1 MSRTGTLCDRT
12 TSTVGI
18 ILLCD
23 RVNDRQITML
33 IQLFS
38 SFRNTQ
44 VLRHRNKCTKVYI
57 YHRIKAIALFPI
69 AVKLPKESTSSLSA
83 KEKVVKAVLMTAAGN
98 PEVLQVQEIPNPGIP
113 PGETE
118 LLVRLMAAGV
128 NPIDTKLRKRGTFY
142 PDNMPAILGCD
153 GAGVVEAVGA
163 AVQRF
168 RVGDEVYFCNGGLGA
183 HQGNYAEF
191 TVVDERFVARKPASV
206 SFAEAA
212 AAPLVLITAW
222 EALYERGRLE
232 PGEKVLIHAGAG
244 GVGHVAIQLAKL
256 KGADVCTTVSSQEKA
271 NFVKQLGADEVIFY
285 KQTDFVQAALD
296 WTGGEGVDLAFDTVG
311 GETFHKT
318 FPAVRVYGDIVTIL
332 EPDANTVWKTARNR
346 NLRIGLE
353 LMLTPMVQ
361 KMVSAQQ
368 HHAEILEQSATW
380 IDEGKLKIHVSQKFS
395 LAEAAKAHQ
404 LLETGSVTGKIVLLI
419 NDE

>member
-1 MSRTGTLCDRT
+1 M
-12 TSTVGI
+12 
-18 ILLCD
+18 
-23 RVNDRQITML
+23 
-33 IQLFS
+33 
-38 SFRNTQ
+38 
-44 VLRHRNKCTKVYI
+44 
-57 YHRIKAIALFPI
+57 
-69 AVKLPKESTSSLSA
+69 
-83 KEKVVKAVLMTAAGN
+83 KAVLMTAPGK
-98 PEVLQVQEIPNPGIP
+98 PEVLQLQDVANPSVSV
-113 PGETE
+113 GETE
-118 LLVRLMAAGV
+118 LVVRLRAAGV

-142 PDNMPAILGCD
+142 PDQMPAILGCD

-163 AVQRF
+163 GVQKF

-183 HQGNYAEF
+183 HQGNYAEY
-191 TVVDERFVARKPASV
+191 TTVDERFAAHKPTSV

-256 KGADVCTTVSSQEKA
+256 KGANVCTTVSSQEKA
-271 NFVKQLGADEVIFY
+271 DFVKQLGADYPILY
-285 KQTDFVQAALD
+285 KQTDFAQAALY

-318 FPAVRVYGDIVTIL
+318 FPAVRIYGDIVTIL
-332 EPDANTVWKTARNR
+332 EPDANTVWKIARNR

-353 LMLTPMVQ
+353 LMLTPMLQ
-361 KMVSAQQ
+361 GILEAQQ
-368 HHAEILEQSATW
+368 HHADILAECAKY
-380 IDEGKLKIHVSQKFS
+380 IDAGKLKIHVSQELP

-404 LLETGSVTGKIVLLI
+404 LIESGSTTGKIVLVI
-419 NDE
+419 

>member
-1 MSRTGTLCDRT
+1 M
-12 TSTVGI
+12 
-18 ILLCD
+18 
-23 RVNDRQITML
+23 
-33 IQLFS
+33 
-38 SFRNTQ
+38 
-44 VLRHRNKCTKVYI
+44 
-57 YHRIKAIALFPI
+57 
-69 AVKLPKESTSSLSA
+69 
-83 KEKVVKAVLMTAAGN
+83 KAVLMTAPGN
-98 PEVLQVQEIPNPGIP
+98 PEVLQLQDVTNPGVP
-113 PGETE
+113 VGETE
-118 LLVRLMAAGV
+118 LLVRLRAAGV

-142 PDNMPAILGCD
+142 PNQMPAILGCD

-163 AVQRF
+163 GVQKF

-183 HQGNYAEF
+183 HQGNYAEY
-191 TVVDERFVARKPASV
+191 TTVDERFAAHKPTSV

-256 KGADVCTTVSSQEKA
+256 KGANVCTTVSSQEKA
-271 NFVKQLGADEVIFY
+271 NFVKQLGADYPILY

-318 FPAVRVYGDIVTIL
+318 FPAVRIYGDIVTIL

-353 LMLTPMVQ
+353 LMLTPMLQGIVE
-361 KMVSAQQ
+361 AQQ
-368 HHAEILEQSATW
+368 HHADILAECAKY
-380 IDEGKLKIHVSQKFS
+380 IDAGKLKIHVSQELPLS
-395 LAEAAKAHQ
+395 EAAKAHQ
-404 LLETGSVTGKIVLLI
+404 LIESGSTTGKIVLVI
-419 NDE
+419 